1 MATKEKFMREPK
13 MMTTEPSVDEVGMGM
28 KKGGKT
34 KKMAMGGNPMA
45 GYPARPRARMAP
57 SASMGRA
64 PMGRA
69 PMARASMEQPM
80 SMGSAPASVM
90 RKKGGE
96 VESKATHMSEMKKIG
111 KVEKE
116 LKSHESKSASKA
128 HKGLKMGGS
137 SKYAKDNTPG
147 GLLGGISA
155 TRANKKGTTG
165 GIELTGYKSGGTAL
179 AAKGDRFQARSAMK
193 PKIDIN
199 DKVVSART
207 NKKTSGSTGK
217 VANTVAG
224 GKPAGFKNGGSVAS
238 KGMAVA
244 KTYMTKINT
253 ACGKPA
259 VKGKT
264 GKIEGSKF
272 KEGGHATMA
281 CKAEGGFTAM
291 KKMAKC

>member
-1 MATKEKFMREPK
+1 MATKKKFMREPK

-45 GYPARPRARMAP
+45 GYPARPRARMTP
-57 SASMGRA
+57 SPAMGRA
-64 PMGRA
+64 SMQQ
-69 PMARASMEQPM
+69 PMA
-80 SMGSAPASVM
+80 MGSVPASVM

-96 VESKATHMSEMKKIG
+96 VESKAVHKSEMKAIG

-137 SKYAKDNTPG
+137 SKYAKNNTPG

-165 GIELTGYKSGGTAL
+165 GIELTGYKNGGTAL
-179 AAKGDRFQARSAMK
+179 AAKGDSFQARSAMK

-224 GKPAGFKNGGSVAS
+224 GKPAGFKKGGSVTS
-238 KGMAVA
+238 KGMAIA

-264 GKIEGSKF
+264 GSIEGSKF
-272 KEGGHATMA
+272 KNGGHATMT
-281 CKAEGGFTAM
+281 CKKEGGFTQM

>member
-1 MATKEKFMREPK
+1 MATKKKFMREPK

-45 GYPARPRARMAP
+45 GYPARPRARMTPPPA
-57 SASMGRA
+57 MGRA
-64 PMGRA
+64 PMN
-69 PMARASMEQPM
+69 
-80 SMGSAPASVM
+80 MGAVPPSVM

-96 VESKATHMSEMKKIG
+96 VESKAVHKSEMKAIG

-137 SKYAKDNTPG
+137 SKYAKNNTPG

-165 GIELTGYKSGGTAL
+165 GIELTGYKNGGTAL
-179 AAKGDRFQARSAMK
+179 AAKGDSFQARSAMK

-224 GKPAGFKNGGSVAS
+224 GKPAGFKKGGSVTS
-238 KGMAVA
+238 KGMAIA

-264 GKIEGSKF
+264 GSIEGSKF
-272 KEGGHATMA
+272 KNGGHATMT
-281 CKAEGGFTAM
+281 CKNEGGFAQM

>member
-1 MATKEKFMREPK
+1 MATKKKFMREPK

-34 KKMAMGGNPMA
+34 KMAMGGNPMA

-57 SASMGRA
+57 SASMGRGM
-64 PMGRA
+64 PTA
-69 PMARASMEQPM
+69 PMA
-80 SMGSAPASVM
+80 MGSAPPSVM

-96 VESKATHMSEMKKIG
+96 VESKASHKSEMKAIG

-116 LKSHESKSASKA
+116 LKSHESKSASKG

-165 GIELTGYKSGGTAL
+165 GIELTGYKKGGTAL
-179 AAKGDRFQARSAMK
+179 AAKGDRFQARSALK

-207 NKKTSGSTGK
+207 NKKTSGSSGK
-217 VANTVAG
+217 VANTVSG
-224 GKPAGFKNGGSVAS
+224 GKPAGFKKGGSVSS
-238 KGMAVA
+238 KGLSLA

-253 ACGKPA
+253 ACGQPA

-272 KEGGHATMA
+272 KDGGHATMA

>member
-1 MATKEKFMREPK
+1 MATKKKFMREPK

-34 KKMAMGGNPMA
+34 KMAMGGNPMA

-57 SASMGRA
+57 PAAMGRA
-64 PMGRA
+64 PMN
-69 PMARASMEQPM
+69 
-80 SMGSAPASVM
+80 MGAVPPSVM

-96 VESKATHMSEMKKIG
+96 VESKSTHMSEMKKIG

-116 LKSHESKSASKA
+116 LKSHESKSASKG

-179 AAKGDRFQARSAMK
+179 AAKGDRFQARSALK

-224 GKPAGFKNGGSVAS
+224 GKPAGFKKGGSVAS
-238 KGMAVA
+238 KGLSLA
-244 KTYMTKINT
+244 KTYMTKTNT
-253 ACGKPA
+253 ALGQPA

-272 KEGGHATMA
+272 KDGGHAVMA

>member
-1 MATKEKFMREPK
+1 MATKKKFMREPK

-34 KKMAMGGNPMA
+34 KMAMGGNPMA

-57 SASMGRA
+57 TASMGRA
-64 PMGRA
+64 MPST
-69 PMARASMEQPM
+69 PMA
-80 SMGSAPASVM
+80 MGSVPPSVM

-96 VESKATHMSEMKKIG
+96 VESKAEHKSEMKAIG

-116 LKSHESKSASKA
+116 LKSHESKSASKG

-165 GIELTGYKSGGTAL
+165 GIELTGYKKGGTAL
-179 AAKGDRFQARSAMK
+179 AAKGDRFQARSALK

-207 NKKTSGSTGK
+207 NKKLSGSTGK
-217 VANTVAG
+217 VANTVSG
-224 GKPAGFKNGGSVAS
+224 GKPAGFKKGGSVSS

-244 KTYMTKINT
+244 KHYMNATNT
-253 ACGKPA
+253 AQGKPA

-272 KEGGHATMA
+272 KDGGHATMA

>member
-1 MATKEKFMREPK
+1 MKATKKKFMREPK

-28 KKGGKT
+28 KKSGKT

-45 GYPARPRARMAP
+45 GYPMRPKARMSP

-64 PMGRA
+64 PMQ
-69 PMARASMEQPM
+69 QPM

-96 VESKATHMSEMKKIG
+96 VESKSVHKAEMKKIG

-116 LKSHESKSASKA
+116 LKSHESMKASKA

-155 TRANKKGTTG
+155 TRSNKKGATG
-165 GIELTGYKSGGTAL
+165 GIELSKYKHGGKTSAKTGGIERSKYKSGG
-179 AAKGDRFQARSAMK
+179 M
-193 PKIDIN
+193 
-199 DKVVSART
+199 
-207 NKKTSGSTGK
+207 
-217 VANTVAG
+217 VAG
-224 GKPAGFKNGGSVAS
+224 
-238 KGMAVA
+238 
-244 KTYMTKINT
+244 Y
-253 ACGKPA
+253 
-259 VKGKT
+259 
-264 GKIEGSKF
+264 
-272 KEGGHATMA
+272 KEGGHAEMV
-281 CKAEGGFTAM
+281 CKSEGGYTAM

>member
-1 MATKEKFMREPK
+1 MATKFSRMPK
-13 MMTTEPSVDEVGMGM
+13 METTEPSVDEVGAGM

-45 GYPARPRARMAP
+45 GFPARPRARMAP
-57 SASMGRA
+57 PQAMGRA
-64 PMGRA
+64 PMQ
-69 PMARASMEQPM
+69 MA
-80 SMGSAPASVM
+80 MGSEAPSVV

-96 VESKATHMSEMKKIG
+96 VESKGEHKSEMKAIG

-116 LKSHESKSASKA
+116 LKSHESKSASKG
-128 HKGLKMGGS
+128 HKGLKSGGS
-137 SKYAKDNTPG
+137 SRFAKDNTPG

-165 GIELTGYKSGGTAL
+165 GIELTGYKKGGTAL
-179 AAKGDRFQARSAMK
+179 AAKGDRFQTKTTLK

-217 VANTVAG
+217 VANTVSG
-224 GKPAGFKNGGSVAS
+224 GRPAGFKKGGSIAS

-244 KTYMTKINT
+244 KHYMNATNDGQKMPT
-253 ACGKPA
+253 

-264 GKIEGSKF
+264 GKIELSKF
-272 KEGGHATMA
+272 KSGGHVAMT
-281 CKAEGGFTAM
+281 CKSEGGFTAM